1 MELNTFIDELFDNI
15 MTDEGIKSIKNII
28 KKDMLEVG
36 KEYDSSKVEYQ
47 IFTENNNYTPRV
59 EITSE
64 GYDDGEIIFVDFHV
78 DEVIK

>member
-1 MELNTFIDELFDNI
+1 MELNTFIDELFGNI
-15 MTDEGIKSIKNII
+15 MTDEGIKSIKDII

-47 IFTENNNYTPRV
+47 VFTENNNYTPRV
-59 EITSE
+59 EISSE
-64 GYDDGEIIFVDFHV
+64 GYDDGEVIFIDFHV